1 MGEKLRN
8 IQGFSYLKVE
18 VNMIKYLLQI
28 LSLIAMYKYCREW
41 SMIKMLLGKFA
52 TFLSK
57 EITYHKFIEEDVI
70 LQMIEVFNVDSEFI
84 EYPNNNLEAIT
95 IVLNFYKNYN
105 PEYYKIIVKDID
117 EKKIIIS
124 DKVESY
130 VDTKTGIAYIKIN
143 HNDSDVFSLVH
154 ELAHY
159 IDRNCKIIPDKYWIL
174 AEAFAFY
181 MEKQLEKQLEISNE
195 YDNVIRIRR
204 NNRIYMEKK
213 MLQIVNDE
221 LYYENL
227 YKQLNRIELQDID
240 EKSVMRILKV
250 GENNLINYLVQYPIA
265 NIVSSWLINFYPNV
279 NEKNFCELSF
289 ECNLREF
296 LNNYVSLCFIRNK
309 KTKFVKNMLENS

>member
-8 IQGFSYLKVE
+8 IRGFSYLKVE

-181 MEKQLEKQLEISNE
+181 IK
-195 YDNVIRIRR
+195 
-204 NNRIYMEKK
+204 NN
-213 MLQIVNDE
+213 
-221 LYYENL
+221 
-227 YKQLNRIELQDID
+227 
-240 EKSVMRILKV
+240 
-250 GENNLINYLVQYPIA
+250 
-265 NIVSSWLINFYPNV
+265 
-279 NEKNFCELSF
+279 
-289 ECNLREF
+289 
-296 LNNYVSLCFIRNK
+296 
-309 KTKFVKNMLENS
+309 

>member
-1 MGEKLRN
+1 
-8 IQGFSYLKVE
+8 
-18 VNMIKYLLQI
+18 
-28 LSLIAMYKYCREW
+28 
-41 SMIKMLLGKFA
+41 MLLKKFE

-57 EITYHKFIEEDVI
+57 EITYHKFIEEDII

-84 EYPNNNLEAIT
+84 EYPNHNLEAIT

-105 PEYYKIIVKDID
+105 PKYYKIIVKGIE

-130 VDTKTGIAYIKIN
+130 VDSKTGIAYIKLN

-174 AEAFAFY
+174 AEGFAFY
-181 MEKQLEKQLEISNE
+181 MEKQLERQLEISNE

-204 NNRIYMEKK
+204 NNRVYMEKK
-213 MLQIVNDE
+213 LLQIVKDE

-250 GENNLINYLVQYPIA
+250 GENNLINYLVQYPVA

-279 NEKNFCELSF
+279 NEKSFCELSF

-296 LNNYVSLCFIRNK
+296 LNNHISLCFILNK
-309 KTKFVKNMLENS
+309 KIC